1 MDEFANVSLPDDLN
15 LFESA
20 YREVCEKYAL
30 NCWNP
35 LKPGALQHKPSLGVG
50 VNAAKAE
57 KSDGMV
63 YGQTLCTVFN
73 GQPAAKPVRES
84 STAIRYGVGP
94 RGPKRCAP
102 APWRGEDIV
111 YACVKA
117 QEA

>member
-1 MDEFANVSLPDDLN
+1 MDLTFLWV
-15 LFESA
+15 LFRMLSPHTA
-20 YREVCEKYAL
+20 RCVKKYAL